1 MNVRYIE
8 SIYRSDQP
16 TDGRTPVLELAVLG
30 LLKERPMYGYE
41 LRSNLEERL
50 GRTFS
55 FGTVYPTLKRLTKQ
69 GAIEIEEPEG
79 TASRRSRKF
88 YHLTPQGEELFDQLL
103 DEAGPHAAE
112 DRDAFMMRLAFFS
125 YTRPETRRRLL
136 ERRRGY
142 LLEQLERMKVSL
154 KNLKERVDG
163 YSLELMRYG
172 ESETMHELRWLDDR
186 LAFEAESERARK
198 QRKAARKAARKT
210 QRHVRRSAAP
220 ERSGPAADETAP
232 TASPEPAAAERR

>member
-1 MNVRYIE
+1 M
-8 SIYRSDQP
+8 
-16 TDGRTPVLELAVLG
+16 LELAVLG
-30 LLKERPMYGYE
+30 LLKEKPMYGYE
-41 LRSNLEERL
+41 IRSSLEDRF

-79 TASRRSRKF
+79 TSRRSRKF
-88 YHLTPQGEELFDQLL
+88 YHLTPDGEHLFEELI

-125 YTRPETRRRLL
+125 YTRPETRKRLL

-142 LLEQLERMKVSL
+142 LLEQLEKMKESF
-154 KNLKERVDG
+154 KNLKERVDS

-172 ESETMHELRWLDDR
+172 ESETLRELSWLDDR
-186 LAFEAESERARK
+186 LAFEAESERTRMRERK
-198 QRKAARKAARKT
+198 ERKAAKKA
-210 QRHVRRSAAP
+210 RRSKARRADTNERTTVLDASSAGTIEPNTRTNPDAPRPATPTRRAVP
-220 ERSGPAADETAP
+220 ERG
-232 TASPEPAAAERR
+232 